1 MHDVRVIENVRGM
14 SPLQTC
20 EFVWQF
26 EHSLGRSRDV
36 IAINLSNICDQS
48 SRISSWRVAFRDEEF
63 RWTEKDELDLRIPN
77 ICFSIEKGD
86 FDVFEGSWEFYKV
99 DVGTKIEF
107 SLVFDMGIPSL
118 SGIFEP
124 LAGKLVESIVKEAI
138 YKI

>member
-63 RWTEKDELDLRIPN
+63 RWTEKDEYQI
-77 ICFSIEKGD
+77 S
-86 FDVFEGSWEFYKV
+86 VF
-99 DVGTKIEF
+99 
-107 SLVFDMGIPSL
+107 L
-118 SGIFEP
+118 
-124 LAGKLVESIVKEAI
+124 
-138 YKI
+138 